1 MHAHQHPKPKL
12 NSQIIIIEIIEI
24 IIIPYYVHNANIYFL
39 RERVVGYPL
48 IIYLNTLYTYIPIM
62 YITY

>member
-1 MHAHQHPKPKL
+1 VHAHQHPKPKS

-24 IIIPYYVHNANIYFL
+24 IIIPYYVHNANIYIL
-39 RERVVGYPL
+39 RERVVGYPP
-48 IIYLNTLYTYIPIM
+48 IIYLITLYVYIPIM

>member
-1 MHAHQHPKPKL
+1 MHAHQHPMPKS

-24 IIIPYYVHNANIYFL
+24 IIIPYYVHNANIYIL
-39 RERVVGYPL
+39 RERVVGYPPF
-48 IIYLNTLYTYIPIM
+48 IYLITPYVYIPIM